1 MNTDL
6 DLVTMSMAQLITMH
20 AELGSLYGRAGWAEC
35 FDKNSPSGTYETI
48 TSRIGITENLIL
60 NLKAKLSQLLIEE
73 HFDELLLECKI
84 TQESS
89 CEAKEQEIEKEY
101 RPPGIFFKKD
111 ALIIL
116 TKVAIPED
124 IQIALSFGYKFLF
137 PFECNNANMNEILA
151 QLEMC
156 MDDAI
161 PDLKLLEAS
170 IDIYQILRNR
180 KDFLNDDT
188 KAWLK
193 FVSNRT
199 STFFE
204 QNPHIFATKSDKGG
218 HTVVA
223 DVASY
228 EDKLTKLLN
237 SNSYTELNHD
247 PLLDLIKQDKT
258 FYTALKTN
266 KNKTMKELMD
276 DAPSYEPDTFCLAKF
291 YGLFKIHKED
301 TPLRPI
307 TSTIGSPGYT
317 LAKVFTKMLES
328 IFPRTKYHI
337 KDSYEFVKF
346 LNGVSIK
353 EDDILVSFDVVSM
366 YTSIPYELV
375 KEIILSKADAFLRI
389 FNIDEE
395 FLQSLIKYLL
405 VDCMIFTA
413 LDKTFKQNDGLPM
426 GSCASPIL
434 ARIVMDRVID
444 SLLEKVPHFSFIK
457 VFVDDTIAAV
467 NKQHYEKALQVL
479 NEFRPGQIKFTRE
492 LENDHASINFLNTTL
507 IRRGSRVVF
516 CWHRKHFYSGRLL
529 PYYSSHKR
537 STVMSTAEHFIQTVL
552 NLSDPS
558 YFHANRPIVERTL
571 RENSFPESTIL
582 VLMNNFYTL
591 MRCNKKESDTGKNSS
606 DKKRKNPRVAKDE
619 DEKEGYVIFPHSMC
633 EGRRIKR
640 AISRLKAPG
649 VILTDSVRNTKVNSI
664 TTRKT
669 ITPIAKRKN
678 LILISRCQCRKK
690 YKVVRTNFNE
700 TGEMASRRVI
710 THFSVCNRHA
720 HAYKKVRFRRGLFY
734 ASQTKYL
741 WRYIQWQHRRQ
752 LDVSQCRYEWPNSRL
767 RKLIK

>member
-6 DLVTMSMAQLITMH
+6 DWVTMSMAQLITMH
-20 AELGSLYGRAGWAEC
+20 MELGSLYGRAGWAEC
-35 FDKNSPSGTYETI
+35 FEKHSKSGTLETI
-48 TSRIGITENLIL
+48 TSKIGITEHLIL
-60 NLKAKLSQLLIEE
+60 NLKEQLSQLLIEE
-73 HFDELLLECKI
+73 HFDMLLLECKN
-84 TQESS
+84 TLESS
-89 CEAKEQEIEKEY
+89 CETKEQEIEKEY

-116 TKVAIPED
+116 TEVTIPED

-137 PFECNNANMNEILA
+137 PFECNNKNMNEILA

-156 MDDAI
+156 MHDAI
-161 PDLKLLEAS
+161 PDLQQLEAS
-170 IDIYQILRNR
+170 MDIYRILRNR

-193 FVSNRT
+193 FISNRT

-204 QNPHIFATKSDKGG
+204 RNPHIFATKSDKGG

-223 DVASY
+223 DVVSY
-228 EDKLTKLLN
+228 EDKLTKLLT

-247 PLLDLIKQDKT
+247 PLLDLITQDKM
-258 FYTALKTN
+258 FHSALKGN
-266 KNKTMKELMD
+266 EKTKELFD
-276 DAPSYEPDTFCLAKF
+276 GLPLYEPDTFCLAKF

-301 TPLRPI
+301 IPLRPI
-307 TSTIGSPGYT
+307 TSTIGSPGYM
-317 LAKVFTKMLES
+317 LAKMLTKMLEI
-328 IFPRTKYHI
+328 IFPRTKHHI

-346 LNGVSIK
+346 LRRVRIR

-375 KEIILSKADAFLRI
+375 EEIILSKADAFFQI
-389 FNIDEE
+389 YNIDAVL
-395 FLQSLIKYLL
+395 LQRLIKYLL

-413 LDKTFKQNDGLPM
+413 LDKTYKQNDGLPM

-434 ARIVMDRVID
+434 ARIVMDRVIND
-444 SLLEKVPHFSFIK
+444 LLEKVPHFSFIK

-467 NKQHYEKALQVL
+467 DKQHFDKALQVL
-479 NEFRPGQIKFTRE
+479 NDFRPGQIKFTRE
-492 LENDHASINFLNTTL
+492 LESEHASINFLNTTL
-507 IRRGSRVVF
+507 LRRGNKVEY
-516 CWHRKHFYSGRLL
+516 CWHRKGFYSGRLL

-537 STVMSTAEHFIQTVL
+537 TTVMSTAKHFILTVL
-552 NLSDPS
+552 QLSDPS
-558 YFHANRPIVERTL
+558 FFHTNKPIVERTL

-582 VLMNNFYTL
+582 VLMNNYYTL
-591 MRCNKKESDTGKNSS
+591 MRCNTKESDTDNKSAVKEKKNL
-606 DKKRKNPRVAKDE
+606 RIITEE

-640 AISRLKAPG
+640 VITHLKAPR
-649 VILTDSVRNTKVNSI
+649 VILTDSVRNTKVNSV

-669 ITPIAKRKN
+669 ITPIAKRRN
-678 LILISRCQCRKK
+678 LILISRCQCKK
-690 YKVVRTNFNE
+690 RYKIVRTKVNE
-700 TGEMASRRVI
+700 TGEMASRGVI
-710 THFSVCNRHA
+710 TKFSACNRYA

-734 ASQTKYL
+734 ASQTDYL
-741 WRYIQWQHRRQ
+741 WRYIQWQYRRQ

-767 RKLIK
+767 RKLIE